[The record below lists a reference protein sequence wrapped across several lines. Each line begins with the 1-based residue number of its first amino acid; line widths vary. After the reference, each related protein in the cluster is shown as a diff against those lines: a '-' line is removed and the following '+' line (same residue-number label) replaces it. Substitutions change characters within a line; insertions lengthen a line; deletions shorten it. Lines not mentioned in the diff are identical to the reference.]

1 MTYSPFWLYRH
12 NYMNLFW
19 RVLFIAAF
27 ILPVACS
34 STKQPTP
41 TPFIP
46 TNTPINRQAGQLLD
60 IPLMELAANP
70 ANFEGARLRVNGRYQ
85 PMPRLICST
94 NPYRSPATWALTG
107 ENLTVHMGSFDEQ
120 LRQLLPE
127 DITMTVIGTWRQW
140 QGPVGC
146 GKQAV
151 TRQLWYLDVSEI
163 VSPNPITMRTLTPTV
178 PDTAIEETNLTPTAV
193 PTDTETTP
201 DATTA
206 VTPTTDQF
214 QPTPTETSSDII
226 TSTPTV
232 TQAATTPLPTTGAG
246 TATVTATPTITPT
259 TGTDTD
265 SSTATPTP
273 TPTTGS
279 GSSTGT
285 ATPTPTPTSTADLSN
300 AIFIDELAPEDLGF
314 ERLDQSQTHIWSIE
328 LFSGQEIIASV
339 AAQSNV
345 DVTLSLFAPDG
356 QTLISVQNLASAG
369 QVETISNITATMD
382 GEYELHI
389 KAANNTSGYYVV
401 NISLADFPSLFRGIL
416 SYGDVKTVSLSAD
429 SYDFWHFYGNA
440 GETVTI
446 TVLPS
451 DDQADLAISLW
462 GADGELADSDSI
474 DPGETEII
482 NSFALPEDNIYSIQ
496 IKDWDQ
502 LNRNYTIRLTQN

>member
-1 MTYSPFWLYRH
+1 MKYSPFWLCRH
-12 NYMNLFW
+12 NYMKFFW

-34 STKQPTP
+34 STEQPTP
-41 TPFIP
+41 TPFSP
-46 TNTPINRQAGQLLD
+46 THTPINRQTGQPLD
-60 IPLMELAANP
+60 VPLVELAASP
-70 ANFEGARLRVNGRYQ
+70 ANFEGTRLRVNGRYR
-85 PMPRLICST
+85 PMPRLVCST
-94 NPYRSPATWALTG
+94 IPYRSPATWALTG
-107 ENLTVHMGSFDEQ
+107 ENVMVHMGSFDEQ
-120 LRQLLPE
+120 LRQRLPV

-163 VSPNPITMRTLTPTV
+163 VSPNPITMLTLTPTV
-178 PDTAIEETNLTPTAV
+178 PGAATAETDLTPTAV
-193 PTDTETTP
+193 PAETETTP

-206 VTPTTDQF
+206 VTPTTTQR
-214 QPTPTETSSDII
+214 QPTPTEASSNLP

-232 TQAATTPLPTTGAG
+232 TQAAMTPSPTAGIG
-246 TATVTATPTITPT
+246 TATVTTTPTTTPT
-259 TGTDTD
+259 TG
-265 SSTATPTP
+265 SSTGTATPTP

-285 ATPTPTPTSTADLSN
+285 ATATPTPTPTSTADLSN
-300 AIFIDELAPEDLGF
+300 TIFIDELAPEDLGF
-314 ERLDQSQTHIWSIE
+314 ERLDQGQTHIWSIE
-328 LFSGQEIIASV
+328 LFSGEEIRASV

-356 QTLISVQNLASAG
+356 QTLVSVQNLAAAG

-389 KAANNTSGYYVV
+389 KTANNSSGHYVV
-401 NISLADFPSLFRGIL
+401 NISLADFPFLFRGNL
-416 SYGDVKTVSLSAD
+416 SYGDAKTVSLPAD

-451 DDQADLAISLW
+451 DDQADLAVLLW
-462 GADGELADSDSI
+462 GADGELADSDSNV
-474 DPGETEII
+474 PGETEII
-482 NSFALPEDNIYSIQ
+482 NSFTLPANGMYSIQ

-502 LNRNYTIRLTQN
+502 LNRTYTISLAQN